1 MVLTDVRDE
10 VPMPE
15 LLIGRDVVGVTD
27 LHKAYGS
34 IKAVQG
40 ISFGVAKGEV
50 FGLLGPNGAG
60 KTTTLESIEGMIPI
74 DRGTIT
80 VAGIDVTKEPERV
93 RRTIGISLQKS
104 AFFERLTLAELLDL
118 FGDLYG
124 HGLKPMNLLEKV
136 GLKDQANRQVKKL
149 SGGQQQRFALA
160 VALVN
165 DPPLLFLDEPTTGL
179 DPQARRNL
187 WDMIQALRLE
197 GRSVVLTTHYMEEAE
212 ELCDRVAI
220 LDEGKILALD
230 SPHNLIR
237 QLLATGFRKQVE
249 VQPANLED
257 VFLKMTGRQL
267 REGA

>member
-1 MVLTDVRDE
+1 VR
-10 VPMPE
+10 
-15 LLIGRDVVGVTD
+15 GV
-27 LHKAYGS
+27 
-34 IKAVQG
+34 
-40 ISFGVAKGEV
+40 SFNVAQGEV

-60 KTTTLESIEGMIPI
+60 KTTTLESIEGMLPI

-80 VAGIDVTKEPERV
+80 IAGIDVSKEPERV

-104 AFFERLTLAELLDL
+104 AFFERLTLIELLSL

-124 HGLKPMNLLEKV
+124 NGHQPMALLDKV
-136 GLKDQANRQVKKL
+136 GLKEQARRQVKKL

-187 WDMIQALRLE
+187 WDLVQGLRRE

-220 LDEGKILALD
+220 LDAGTILALD
-230 SPHNLIR
+230 TPHNLIR

-257 VFLKMTGRQL
+257 VFLQMTGRQL
-267 REGA
+267 KADA